1 MTKILILCVAK
12 ADGRGRLNVI
22 RAVVSEINQAASGS
36 TPVRTDMQVL
46 ALLKK
51 RKSSSLAAAEEA
63 GKAGRADLKEK
74 QEKEIEIL
82 DDYAGSV
89 QLLNTEELRDIVTQ
103 TVHGM
108 GDEKSG
114 LKPGAVMKELLK
126 PGGPLDGKP
135 LDRKALSEVVQQAL
149 ST

>member
-1 MTKILILCVAK
+1 M
-12 ADGRGRLNVI
+12 NVI

-36 TPVRTDMQVL
+36 SPVRTDMQVL

-74 QEKEIEIL
+74 QEKEVEIL
-82 DDYAGSV
+82 DDYAGTV
-89 QLLNTEELRDIVTQ
+89 QMMSTEELKDIVAR
-103 TVHGM
+103 TVQGM
-108 GDEKSG
+108 GNDRG
-114 LKPGAVMKELLK
+114 DLKQGKVMKELLK

>member
-1 MTKILILCVAK
+1 MKLDLILMILE
-12 ADGRGRLNVI
+12 ADGKGRLNVI
-22 RAVVSEINQAASGS
+22 RAIISETNQAASGS

-51 RKSSSLAAAEEA
+51 RKASSLAAAEEA
-63 GKAGRADLKEK
+63 EKAGRTDLKEK
-74 QEKEIEIL
+74 QEKEVEVL

-89 QLLNTEELRDIVTQ
+89 QMMSTEELKDIVAQ
-103 TVHGM
+103 TVNGL

-114 LKPGAVMKELLK
+114 LKQGTIMKELLK

-149 ST
+149 S